1 MTIAFMQYISEEACF
16 QNFFNHHNLEKKG
29 HVCFA
34 DEGKVAEIIGSGAVK
49 CVVGLDTVAENKRRA
64 LCFDVWV
71 QFVVGQEISEGRP

>member
-34 DEGKVAEIIGSGAVK
+34 DEGKVAEIKVTSASQMK
-49 CVVGLDTVAENKRRA
+49 AK
-64 LCFDVWV
+64 
-71 QFVVGQEISEGRP
+71 